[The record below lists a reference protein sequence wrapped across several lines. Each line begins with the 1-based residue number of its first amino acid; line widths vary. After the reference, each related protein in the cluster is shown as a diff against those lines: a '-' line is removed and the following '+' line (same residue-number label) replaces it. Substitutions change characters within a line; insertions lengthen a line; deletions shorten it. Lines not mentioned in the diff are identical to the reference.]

1 MIIRDPDKVDLCDM
15 IITVIWRVDKEL
27 VPDKIH
33 GRIIYHQGEYDK
45 PISLADIQRK
55 YPKVSMVI
63 AEYGLEGKVYRY
75 GNNKDE
81 NGKPLWEEVGKTQGY
96 A

>member
-1 MIIRDPDKVDLCDM
+1 MIIRDPEKVDLCEMVIRVMWQVDDR
-15 IITVIWRVDKEL
+15 ISPTVL
-27 VPDKIH
+27 H
-33 GRIIYHQGEYDK
+33 GRIIYHDGQFNE
-45 PISLADIQRK
+45 PITLASIK
-55 YPKVSMVI
+55 KKHPKVDMVI
-63 AEYGLEGKVYRY
+63 AENGLEGKVYRY

>member
-15 IITVIWRVDKEL
+15 VITVIWRVDKEL

-45 PISLADIQRK
+45 PISLADIQRR

-63 AEYGLEGKVYRY
+63 AEYGLEGKVYRF
-75 GNNKDE
+75 GNSYE

>member
-15 IITVIWRVDKEL
+15 VITVIWRADTPNKL
-27 VPDKIH
+27 H
-33 GRIIYHQGEYDK
+33 GIVIYHQGEYDK

-63 AEYGLEGKVYRY
+63 AEYGLEGKVYRF
-75 GNNKDE
+75 GNSHE
-81 NGKPLWEEVGKTQGY
+81 NGKLLWEEVGKTQGY